1 MEPLICQYLTQ
12 NCAPRTASAPD
23 LKCILQKDMIWN
35 DNCLFFAFFF
45 FFFQS
50 KLLILCPVATQTECD
65 LFLNEAHEDVLRFNL
80 SKRL

>member
-12 NCAPRTASAPD
+12 NCALRTASAPD

-35 DNCLFFAFFF
+35 DNCLFLPL

-50 KLLILCPVATQTECD
+50 KLLIVCPVATQTECD
-65 LFLNEAHEDVLRFNL
+65 LFLNEAREDVLRFNS